1 MEADES
7 DVRHAAIE
15 IILWIFRSCSLDEAN
30 RGDSSLHA
38 ALFLRDPG
46 SAFVAVEQ
54 LDAGGVMVSDSSDFR
69 FDATPLGRY
78 KIEEMSQPKIVCF
91 DPRVAA

>member
-15 IILWIFRSCSLDEAN
+15 IVPWIFRSCSLDKAH
-30 RGDSSLHA
+30 RRDSSLHA
-38 ALFLRDPG
+38 AFFLRDPG
-46 SAFVAVEQ
+46 SAFLAAEQ
-54 LDAGGVMVSDSSDFR
+54 LDAGGVMANDSSDFR
-69 FDATPLGRY
+69 SDVTPFGGY
-78 KIEEMSQPKIVCF
+78 KIEEMTQLKIVCF

>member
-15 IILWIFRSCSLDEAN
+15 IIPWIFRSCSLNEAN
-30 RGDSSLHA
+30 RDDCSLHA

-46 SAFVAVEQ
+46 SAFWLSNNWMLAV
-54 LDAGGVMVSDSSDFR
+54 
-69 FDATPLGRY
+69 
-78 KIEEMSQPKIVCF
+78 
-91 DPRVAA
+91 